1 MGDNKGPTPGQL
13 SRRDVLGAG
22 VTGAGLAAMPFL
34 PANAA
39 EKLDAPPGKAKLA
52 AKRGPAFDT
61 FRDWIAA
68 LEDHGLLMTFDE
80 VDQDKY
86 HGTALVYRSTDRY
99 GFYGAP
105 AMRWNKVK
113 IDGEW
118 FDGPVFANHQGHW
131 HCDPIILG
139 LDYDPGEP
147 IVNYRNCKN
156 HLKKVLRA
164 NKGAFPQIPPVEV
177 SRDKALCKE
186 VVLEGDDIDITR
198 FPFVKTNPEDGGRY
212 VNTGS
217 VFTEDPEMGTN
228 YGTYRCQIKGPRLL
242 GVNPE
247 PNQTGHKM
255 LMRARERGE
264 EFAHVSIALGQD
276 PWMWVV
282 SGARMVLRR
291 GNEPVDE
298 LAVAGGFRGKPMEVV
313 KSETNNMLVPAHAE
327 MIIEGRVPLQEPML
341 PEGPFGEMFGYL
353 GLKKEEN
360 FWMHVERVTHRRNP
374 WFLNAFTGMMRGFVT
389 APIEALYDLAMK
401 RFVPNM
407 VEFHYPHDIMGVA
420 FMSIDKTAP
429 GQGLEAGRAI
439 GKFIPIAKVIVV
451 VDKDLDVLDRT
462 AMIAAIGARWQ
473 PHPASEIIEDGFGII
488 TDPSSKVR
496 GKTSKIIVDATVQ
509 WPEEGGPEVYPG
521 LNRSLLESGAPNAI
535 NEVDRLFGRELRE
548 WGRNLPV

>member
-1 MGDNKGPTPGQL
+1 MGTKKDTGGKTL

-22 VTGAGLAAMPFL
+22 LTGAGLASLPF
-34 PANAA
+34 ASAGAA
-39 EKLDAPPGKAKLA
+39 EKLEAAPGTSRIAS
-52 AKRGPAFDT
+52 KRGPAFDT

-68 LEDHGLLMTFDE
+68 LEDHGLMMNFDE
-80 VDQDKY
+80 IDQDAY
-86 HGTALVYRSTDRY
+86 HGTALFYRATDRY

-105 AMRWNKVK
+105 AMRWDKVK
-113 IDGEW
+113 VDGEW
-118 FDGPVFANHQGHW
+118 MDGPVFANHQGHW

-147 IVNYRNCKN
+147 IANYRRCKD
-156 HLKKVLRA
+156 HLKDILRA
-164 NKGAFPQIPPVEV
+164 NGGAFPSIPPVEV

-186 VVLEGDDIDITR
+186 VILEGDDIDITK
-198 FPFVKTNPEDGGRY
+198 FPFLETNPADGGRY

-217 VFTEDPEMGTN
+217 VFTQDPEMGVN
-228 YGTYRCQIKGPRLL
+228 FGTYRCQIKGPRVL

-255 LMRARERGE
+255 LMRARARGE
-264 EFAHVSIALGQD
+264 EYAPVSIALGQD
-276 PWMWVV
+276 PWMWVI
-282 SGARMVLRR
+282 SGSRVILDR
-291 GNEPVDE
+291 GLEVPDE
-298 LAVAGGFRGKPMEVV
+298 LAVAGGFRGKPVEIV
-313 KSETNNMLVPAHAE
+313 KSETNDMMVPAHAE
-327 MIIEGRVPLQEPML
+327 MIIEGRVPLQEPMQ

-353 GLKKEEN
+353 GLEKDEN
-360 FWMHVERVTHRRNP
+360 FWMHIDRITHRRNP

-389 APIEALYDLAMK
+389 APIEALYDLAMR

-429 GQGLEAGRAI
+429 GQGLAAGKAI

-473 PHPASEIIEDGFGII
+473 PSPASEIIEEGLGII
-488 TDPSSKVR
+488 TDPSSPVR
-496 GKTSKIIVDATVQ
+496 GKTSKIIIDATMQ
-509 WPEEGGPEVYPG
+509 WPEEGGPTEYPG
-521 LNRSLLESGAPNAI
+521 LNRNLLESGAPNAI
-535 NEVDRLFGRELRE
+535 NEVDRLFGRQLRE
-548 WGRNLPV
+548 WGKSLPV